1 MKRERPIFYWLIF
14 AGMLMCAGC
23 AQQGAPT
30 GGPVDEEPPVV
41 LKTSPQ
47 NYSTNFEGGKI
58 SITFDEY
65 LDMANFTQ
73 ELVVS
78 PPMEEKPVIKL
89 KNKTLLIEFE
99 EKLKEDVTYTFNFG
113 EGIKDL
119 NEKNV
124 LLNYEYVFATG
135 DLLDSLSVKGT
146 LKNAFDLTVPESP
159 INVMLYHSLED
170 SLPMTEIPYYVG
182 RTDSEGNFAVNNLR
196 AGVYKLFVLKDGN
209 NNFLFDLPN
218 EEIAFLDTSL
228 LVDGA
233 YFRRI
238 LQESGVY
245 DPDAADTMVLDVDT
259 AGMGA
264 DTIAM
269 LLDSLE
275 QAKPDLNS
283 LYIDLF
289 MFTEEAVNQF
299 ISEYERKERHL
310 MELQFNIPVTDSFA
324 FSPFYPPTMV
334 ADDLI
339 PEFGLNRDSL
349 VIYAAD
355 TVAAAFDTIGL
366 TVDYT
371 VLDTLDLPYVRRDTL
386 QFVYRERT
394 IKKGSKKSTPVHL
407 QVSTIK
413 NRGQH
418 HIEKDILFTLNE
430 PLKGIDPE
438 LFELYIIPDTIEI
451 PVQAGIFI
459 DTTHLRRVRLQ
470 NEWKEEA
477 DYRMVVYP
485 GAISNVYGKTNDT
498 IDVKFQIKPLAAYGR
513 INLSLENVS
522 DTLLIQ
528 IFNSKKMVRSRTVTT
543 SEMFVF
549 DFLDPGTYHI
559 KFIHDRNGNGKWD
572 TGKYIEGLQPEKV
585 EFVPRKIN
593 VRANW
598 DHGITYVMGS
608 SAGPPASPEEEE
620 SEAPLFQ

>member
-1 MKRERPIFYWLIF
+1 MRILYKRILQWLVF
-14 AGMLMCAGC
+14 AGMLISTGC
-23 AQQGAPT
+23 AQQGSPT
-30 GGPVDEEPPVV
+30 GGPVDKTPPLV
-41 LKTSPQ
+41 LKTTPE

-58 SITFDEY
+58 SVTFDEY

-78 PPMEEKPVIKL
+78 PPVEEKPVIKL

-119 NEKNV
+119 NERNI

-146 LKNAFDLTVPESP
+146 LKNAYDLTVPDPP

-170 SLPMTEIPYYVG
+170 TLPMTEIPYYVG
-182 RTDSEGNFAVNNLR
+182 RTDAEGNFAVNNLK

-228 LVDGA
+228 LIDGA
-233 YFRRI
+233 YFRKI

-245 DPDAADTMVLDVDT
+245 DPDAPDTLVLDIDT

-283 LYIDLF
+283 IYLDMF
-289 MFTEEAVNQF
+289 MFTEDPVNQF
-299 ISEYERKERHL
+299 ISEYQRKERHL
-310 MELQFNIPVTDSFA
+310 LELQFNIPVTDSFS
-324 FSPFYPPTMV
+324 FSP
-334 ADDLI
+334 
-339 PEFGLNRDSL
+339 RDSL
-349 VIYAAD
+349 VLYVAD
-355 TVAAAFDTIGL
+355 TLVAAFDTIGL

-371 VLDTLDLPYVRRDTL
+371 VLDTLEKPVVKKDTL
-386 QFVYRERT
+386 QFVFRERST
-394 IKKGSKKSTPVHL
+394 KKTPTKKPPASL
-407 QVSTIK
+407 QVSTIN

-430 PLKGIDPE
+430 PLKEIDQE

-451 PVQAGIFI
+451 PVKAEVLT
-459 DTTHLRRVRLQ
+459 DTAHLRRVRLQ

-477 DYRMVVYP
+477 NYRMVVYP
-485 GAISNVYGKTNDT
+485 GAMSNVYGKTNDT
-498 IDVKFQIKPLAAYGR
+498 IDVKFQIKPLSAYGR
-513 INLSLENVS
+513 INLTLENIT
-522 DTLLIQ
+522 DTVLIQ
-528 IFNSKKMVRSRTVTT
+528 IFNSKKMVRSRTVTN
-543 SEMFVF
+543 SGMFVF
-549 DFLDPGTYHI
+549 DFIDPDTYHI
-559 KFIHDRNGNGKWD
+559 KFVHDRNGNGKWD

-585 EFVPRKIN
+585 EYVPRKIN

-608 SAGPPASPEEEE
+608 YAGPPESAEEQETE
-620 SEAPLFQ
+620 